1 MQRVD
6 AKMIGRPFVPFP
18 MSTNTTA
25 SVDAVTDRES
35 IHLKTRSGA
44 TARRLLHSR
53 DGFVFFLSF
62 LTTSTKARR
71 RIDQAIDTDRLRH
84 VMSCTFKC
92 NLL

>member
-25 SVDAVTDRES
+25 SVDAVTDCES

-53 DGFVFFLSF
+53 DGFVFFRF
-62 LTTSTKARR
+62 LQLVQRQDVVSIKPS
-71 RIDQAIDTDRLRH
+71 IPTDSA
-84 VMSCTFKC
+84 M
-92 NLL
+92 